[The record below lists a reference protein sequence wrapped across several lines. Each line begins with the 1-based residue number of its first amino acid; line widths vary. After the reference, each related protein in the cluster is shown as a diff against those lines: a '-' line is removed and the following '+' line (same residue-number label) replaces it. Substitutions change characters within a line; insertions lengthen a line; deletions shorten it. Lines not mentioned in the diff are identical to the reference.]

1 MRPRFYITGYL
12 AIPVCSWCHVIFFF
26 VQPVKI
32 GQVIESCA
40 FRDGQDAV
48 IFREQKPGGNG
59 KPVAIQIACE
69 CCVQMLLE
77 EFHKMR
83 FGKAQIIS
91 GTLNGNRFCIM

>member
-1 MRPRFYITGYL
+1 MRPLFYITGYL
-12 AIPVCSWCHVIFFF
+12 AI
-26 VQPVKI
+26 PVKI

-59 KPVAIQIACE
+59 KPVAIQIAGE